1 MKRRWILSLVN
12 KCEDEIIMSW
22 GWDKEKTLSLRL
34 RNLCDFFPLTAIQS
48 ENSNLQN
55 KNGDFLN
62 IPMTEMDNGESGV
75 LVTDDG
81 EDAVHV

>member
-1 MKRRWILSLVN
+1 
-12 KCEDEIIMSW
+12 MSRE
-22 GWDKEKTLSLRL
+22 WDKAKTPSLCL
-34 RNLCDFFPLTAIQS
+34 KNLCDFSPLTTSQS

-55 KNGDFLN
+55 KNGDYLN

-75 LVTDDG
+75 LVTAESC

>member
-1 MKRRWILSLVN
+1 MRTVIYKI
-12 KCEDEIIMSW
+12 KMGI
-22 GWDKEKTLSLRL
+22 
-34 RNLCDFFPLTAIQS
+34 
-48 ENSNLQN
+48 
-55 KNGDFLN
+55 FLN